1 MRQASLV
8 GFDTIIASGID
19 ENLDSQLLHAQKN
32 IYTLAQVCQRLSSG
46 KSITAAD
53 IQDSGEYP
61 VYGANGVRGYASV
74 SNFKGECAIIGRQ
87 GAYCGNVHYFSGE
100 AYMSEHAVVA
110 HPNELADARYLAYL
124 LSLMDLSRLQGQ
136 SAQPGLSVQTLAK
149 QNIQLPDIA
158 TQQRIGNLLGVL
170 DKKIELNRQLN
181 DNLEAMAQALY
192 DYWFVQF
199 DFPDENGKPYKTS
212 GGKMVWNDRL
222 KREIPEGWSAQ
233 PLFDVASV
241 LYGYPFKTELFTEN
255 EKDLPVIRIRDI
267 LDNTFSAYSSEPI
280 HGKYLTQKGDLLIG
294 MDGNFHLNYW
304 HRDGDGV
311 NQRVVRI
318 RSCTS
323 TLSNIQLKLELAPYI
338 KMREMSVTRSTVGHL
353 GDKDFKERYIVVAP
367 ETSTFNPAKAL
378 NALLERMTSLVA
390 ETQKLTKQR
399 DFLLPL
405 LMNGQVQVK
414 PLNYRLSDD

>member
-1 MRQASLV
+1 M
-8 GFDTIIASGID
+8 
-19 ENLDSQLLHAQKN
+19 
-32 IYTLAQVCQRLSSG
+32 C
-46 KSITAAD
+46 
-53 IQDSGEYP
+53 
-61 VYGANGVRGYASV
+61 
-74 SNFKGECAIIGRQ
+74 
-87 GAYCGNVHYFSGE
+87 YFS
-100 AYMSEHAVVA
+100 
-110 HPNELADARYLAYL
+110 L
-124 LSLMDLSRLQGQ
+124 LPFVR
-136 SAQPGLSVQTLAK
+136 
-149 QNIQLPDIA
+149 NI
-158 TQQRIGNLLGVL
+158 
-170 DKKIELNRQLN
+170 N

-199 DFPDENGKPYKTS
+199 DFPDENGKPYKSS
-212 GGKMVWNDRL
+212 GGKMVWNDVL
-222 KREIPEGWSAQ
+222 KREIPEGWSAL

-255 EKDLPVIRIRDI
+255 TNDLPIIRIRDI
-267 LDNTFSAYSSEPI
+267 LDNTCSAYSCESI
-280 HGKYLTQKGDLLIG
+280 HRKFLTQKGDLLIG

-323 TLSNIQLKLELAPYI
+323 TVSNIQLKLELAPYI
-338 KMREMSVTRSTVGHL
+338 KMREMNVTRSTVGHL

-414 PLNYRLSDD
+414 PLNYRLADD

>member
-1 MRQASLV
+1 M
-8 GFDTIIASGID
+8 
-19 ENLDSQLLHAQKN
+19 E
-32 IYTLAQVCQRLSSG
+32 
-46 KSITAAD
+46 
-53 IQDSGEYP
+53 P
-61 VYGANGVRGYASV
+61 
-74 SNFKGECAIIGRQ
+74 
-87 GAYCGNVHYFSGE
+87 
-100 AYMSEHAVVA
+100 
-110 HPNELADARYLAYL
+110 
-124 LSLMDLSRLQGQ
+124 
-136 SAQPGLSVQTLAK
+136 
-149 QNIQLPDIA
+149 
-158 TQQRIGNLLGVL
+158 
-170 DKKIELNRQLN
+170 
-181 DNLEAMAQALY
+181 
-192 DYWFVQF
+192 
-199 DFPDENGKPYKTS
+199 
-212 GGKMVWNDRL
+212 
-222 KREIPEGWSAQ
+222 Q

-323 TLSNIQLKLELAPYI
+323 TLSNMQLKLELAPYI
-338 KMREMSVTRSTVGHL
+338 KMREMNVTRSTVGHL

-367 ETSTFNPAKAL
+367 ETSIFNPAKAL
-378 NALLERMTSLVA
+378 NALLERMTSLVE

-414 PLNYRLSDD
+414 PLNWHFILISSKFSVLLQHFSGSLIEIGVDQLSCVEDIVFLIGFFLSLSG